1 MIETIIL
8 NYLADNLS
16 VPVFM
21 EEPEERCGEYV
32 LIEKVGSFE
41 NDRIQSA
48 TVAVQSYAESL
59 YKAAD
64 LNEAVKRAMQEI
76 IALDCI
82 SRCRLNSDY
91 NFTDTETKRY
101 RYQAIFDITYY
112 DN

>member
-1 MIETIIL
+1 MIEAIVL

-32 LIEKVGSFE
+32 LIEKVGSSE

-59 YKAAD
+59 YKSAV
-64 LNEAVKRAMQEI
+64 LNDTVKRAMRDI
-76 IALDCI
+76 IVLDSV

-101 RYQAIFDITYY
+101 RYQAVFDLTYY
-112 DN
+112 D

>member
-1 MIETIIL
+1 MIETIVL

-21 EEPEERCGEYV
+21 EEPEEWCREYV
-32 LIEKVGSFE
+32 LIEKVGSSE

-59 YKAAD
+59 YKSAV
-64 LNEAVKRAMQEI
+64 LNDTVKRAMRDI
-76 IALDCI
+76 VVLDSV

-101 RYQAIFDITYY
+101 RYQAVFDLTYY
-112 DN
+112 D

>member
-1 MIETIIL
+1 MIETIVL

-21 EEPEERCGEYV
+21 EEPEERCREYV
-32 LIEKVGSFE
+32 LIEKVGSSE

-59 YKAAD
+59 YRSAV
-64 LNEAVKRAMQEI
+64 LNDTVKRAMRDI
-76 IALDCI
+76 VVLDSV

-101 RYQAIFDITYY
+101 RYQAVFDLTYY
-112 DN
+112 D

>member
-1 MIETIIL
+1 MIETIVL

-21 EEPEERCGEYV
+21 EEPEERCREYV
-32 LIEKVGSFE
+32 LIEKVGSSE

-59 YKAAD
+59 YKSAV
-64 LNEAVKRAMQEI
+64 LNDIVKRAMRDI
-76 IALDCI
+76 IVLDSV

-91 NFTDTETKRY
+91 DFTDTETKRY
-101 RYQAIFDITYY
+101 RYQAVFDLTYY
-112 DN
+112 D

>member
-1 MIETIIL
+1 MIETIVL

-21 EEPEERCGEYV
+21 EEPEERCREYV
-32 LIEKVGSFE
+32 LIEKVGSSE

-59 YKAAD
+59 YKSAV
-64 LNEAVKRAMQEI
+64 LNDTVKRAMRDI
-76 IALDCI
+76 VVLDSV

-91 NFTDTETKRY
+91 DFTDTETKRY
-101 RYQAIFDITYY
+101 RYQAVFDLTYY
-112 DN
+112 D

>member
-1 MIETIIL
+1 MIETIVL

-21 EEPEERCGEYV
+21 EEPEERCREYV
-32 LIEKVGSFE
+32 LIEKVGSSE

-59 YKAAD
+59 YKSAV
-64 LNEAVKRAMQEI
+64 LNDTVKRAIRDI
-76 IALDCI
+76 IVLDSV

-91 NFTDTETKRY
+91 DFTDTETKRY
-101 RYQAIFDITYY
+101 RYQAVFDLTYY
-112 DN
+112 D

>member
-1 MIETIIL
+1 MIEAIVL

-32 LIEKVGSFE
+32 LIEKVGSSE

-59 YKAAD
+59 YRSAV
-64 LNEAVKRAMQEI
+64 LNDTVKRAMRDI
-76 IALDCI
+76 VVLDSV

-101 RYQAIFDITYY
+101 RYQAVFDLTYY
-112 DN
+112 E